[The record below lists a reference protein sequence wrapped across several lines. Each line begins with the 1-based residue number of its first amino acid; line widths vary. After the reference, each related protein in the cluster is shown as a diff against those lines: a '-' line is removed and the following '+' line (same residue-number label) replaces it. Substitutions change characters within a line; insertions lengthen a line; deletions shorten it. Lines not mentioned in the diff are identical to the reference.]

1 MTRGSNAEADL
12 MNDQNHLAEL
22 KIQLD
27 ASHPGH
33 ILPPAMLVTDM
44 VIEIGCG
51 AGQTLIAAYNDRVTF
66 GLDVDPDALRL
77 GRSLTQNVR
86 FVCGKAEALPYRD
99 EQFDMVLARAS
110 IPYFNMRASLREM
123 RRVLRPGGTVW
134 MTLHPVAVCWTAAKI
149 GNYKGKMFFAYI
161 CLNTVIFHLWQR
173 QFPLLGRYES
183 FQTESGI
190 TRALR
195 RLGFVDISV
204 TRRAHFLVTAKAP
217 QRRFSNACFGDNRN
231 LCHL

>member
-1 MTRGSNAEADL
+1 
-12 MNDQNHLAEL
+12 
-22 KIQLD
+22 
-27 ASHPGH
+27 
-33 ILPPAMLVTDM
+33 
-44 VIEIGCG
+44 
-51 AGQTLIAAYNDRVTF
+51 
-66 GLDVDPDALRL
+66 
-77 GRSLTQNVR
+77 
-86 FVCGKAEALPYRD
+86 
-99 EQFDMVLARAS
+99 
-110 IPYFNMRASLREM
+110 
-123 RRVLRPGGTVW
+123 

-195 RLGFVDISV
+195 RVGFVDISV